1 MFQHEEDQN
10 TVKQFLNDTNKENT
24 LTLRGCKFI
33 AYYLNPLV
41 YICFSGL
48 YFYFYLYV

>member
-10 TVKQFLNDTNKENT
+10 TVRQFLDDNKKADT

-33 AYYLNPLV
+33 AYYLNPLI
-41 YICFSGL
+41 YICFSG
-48 YFYFYLYV
+48 FYFYLYV